1 MSDHAKQMTEDEAA
15 EFAEQ
20 VFDVARRGDAAL
32 LAALLA
38 KGLPANLRNHNGDT
52 LLMLAAYH
60 GHADAVRVLL
70 EFKADPQIA
79 NDKHQLPIAGAA
91 FKGNLPV
98 VKALIEGGAP
108 VDASSSDGRTA
119 LMMAAMFNASKW
131 STTCSARAP
140 TPRLPTPRAHGIGRG
155 TDHGRG
161 GYGGAVAETGV
172 GYAPSKTR
180 PPQDPFMKNA
190 LVELIRK
197 ISAGVMGDDEV
208 ARIAEEAA
216 QAYADP
222 VAFLA
227 ANPDINYD
235 DTFPIPLGEWVVV
248 GSLPDTVLFQADT
261 YGDLFA
267 QIVASF
273 GPGVAFNLKPK
284 QLAKTEALT
293 ALNRIQIQMSAL
305 SPQDG
310 GYVLL
315 NFSQPLDDEIQAVL
329 VYGNDLPRV
338 LELCAEV
345 GIHGEPSLEALRV
358 AVHV

>member
-1 MSDHAKQMTEDEAA
+1 
-15 EFAEQ
+15 
-20 VFDVARRGDAAL
+20 
-32 LAALLA
+32 
-38 KGLPANLRNHNGDT
+38 
-52 LLMLAAYH
+52 
-60 GHADAVRVLL
+60 
-70 EFKADPQIA
+70 
-79 NDKHQLPIAGAA
+79 
-91 FKGNLPV
+91 
-98 VKALIEGGAP
+98 
-108 VDASSSDGRTA
+108 
-119 LMMAAMFNASKW
+119 
-131 STTCSARAP
+131 
-140 TPRLPTPRAHGIGRG
+140 
-155 TDHGRG
+155 
-161 GYGGAVAETGV
+161 
-172 GYAPSKTR
+172 
-180 PPQDPFMKNA
+180 MKNA

-235 DTFPIPLGEWVVV
+235 DTFSIALGEWVVV

-305 SPQDG
+305 SPEDG
-310 GYVLL
+310 GYLLL

-345 GIHGEPSLEALRV
+345 GIKGEPSLEALRV